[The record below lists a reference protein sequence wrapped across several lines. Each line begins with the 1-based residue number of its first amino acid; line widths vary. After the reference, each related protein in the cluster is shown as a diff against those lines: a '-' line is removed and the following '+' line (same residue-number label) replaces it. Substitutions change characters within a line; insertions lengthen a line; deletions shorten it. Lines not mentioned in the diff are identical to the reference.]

1 MEHQHIQSAR
11 DAVRQVAHHPAVQVA
26 NINRQRDSG
35 LKQAVINLGD
45 PRVKVAEWQK
55 KWDEKEL
62 PPSVKALGNVSLFG
76 LQEGVKLGN
85 WLAT

>member
-11 DAVRQVAHHPAVQVA
+11 DAVRQVAHHQVA

-35 LKQAVINLGD
+35 LKQALINLGD

-55 KWDEKEL
+55 KWDATLL
-62 PPSVKALGNVSLFG
+62 PPSVKALGTAGLFG
-76 LQEGVKLGN
+76 MSEGVKLGN